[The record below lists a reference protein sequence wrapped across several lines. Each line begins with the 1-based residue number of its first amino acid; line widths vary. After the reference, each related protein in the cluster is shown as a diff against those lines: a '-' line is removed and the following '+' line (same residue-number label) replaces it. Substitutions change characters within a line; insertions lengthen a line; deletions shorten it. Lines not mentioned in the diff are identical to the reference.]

1 MRALPT
7 APCPPWPGCYWL
19 RRTIG
24 GFTGDVIVGR
34 FIAHVAVLR
43 VEVHARP
50 GYAIRRGSPYSLRC
64 RPGRPVVRLA
74 DRSARHSAHGRRVGC
89 RRPARRSRLPAT
101 GEGAV
106 CALLL
111 PVIAVMLLA
120 IWRGLCG
127 IVQDMAHPEIRA
139 ARDEQPPPPPPLPG
153 TPWPARLWYRL
164 TVPPPQY
171 HGDPAALDSDQSVV
185 RVLTAT
191 GTLSDS
197 TACRVCGCTRR
208 APCRPGCAWQP
219 TPSLCAGCDILVP
232 LVRVTGDGPYADVLL
247 ITLDTAET
255 ARLPVGGEFDD
266 SAARDQALSD
276 AARRFAASH
285 GWELAGAWRAAVGN
299 TKIGRVTGRASAVGR
314 AVMTLSASPAEITG
328 DVM

>member
-1 MRALPT
+1 MAARIRSGA
-7 APCPPWPGCYWL
+7 
-19 RRTIG
+19 
-24 GFTGDVIVGR
+24 GR
-34 FIAHVAVLR
+34 
-43 VEVHARP
+43 
-50 GYAIRRGSPYSLRC
+50 
-64 RPGRPVVRLA
+64 A
-74 DRSARHSAHGRRVGC
+74 DRLFASLTGRHVTPRMAGGLAAAGLLAGLAGHW
-89 RRPARRSRLPAT
+89 
-101 GEGAV
+101 EGAV

-171 HGDPAALDSDQSVV
+171 HGDPAALDSDQSVG
-185 RVLTAT
+185 RILTAT
-191 GTLSDS
+191 GTLPDS

-247 ITLDTAET
+247 ITMDTAET

-285 GWELAGAWRAAVGN
+285 GWEPAGAWRAAVGN
-299 TKIGRVTGRASAVGR
+299 TKIGRVTGRESAVGR